1 MTSTTE
7 RRGVRADPTPE
18 EKKEHEREL
27 ARIRAKR
34 RYDNN
39 KENIIIRRAE
49 LRRENKKEITVE
61 DFLNMIDNENTRK
74 LYKNAIIKLSEII
87 NCSNIVTCFYT
98 VEEVIKLIEE
108 AKGKN
113 KELYSGGTKL
123 LFYRTILKIID
134 TLKLKIDT
142 TKYKYK
148 FDYYNLSG
156 RRTTEDNKQDKI
168 IGFTHYLKLLK
179 NKFGEISKEYI
190 IGSLY
195 EFRAFRDDLQ
205 LKIIETMKDAKDNK
219 INYIVVGEEDDNIK
233 IILND
238 YKTVKKYK
246 QDIITLNNKLTN
258 LIIDYIDSLDS
269 LTYGDYLFGNS
280 NLANFIIRMNKKI
293 DLDLSINNLRQ
304 MYANKKDINKMSI
317 DERLKLSQEK
327 KHQPATT
334 EIYKRNI
341 V

>member
-1 MTSTTE
+1 M
-7 RRGVRADPTPE
+7 TPE

-27 ARIRAKR
+27 ARIRSRRMYEKR
-34 RYDNN
+34 
-39 KENIIIRRAE
+39 KEEIIKRRAE
-49 LRRENKKEITVE
+49 LRQEKKKEITVE

-74 LYKNAIIKLSEII
+74 LYKNAIIKLTEII
-87 NCSNIVTCFYT
+87 NCSNIITCFYNID
-98 VEEVIKLIEE
+98 EVIKLIET

-113 KELYSGGTKL
+113 KELYSDNTKL

-156 RRTTEDNKQDKI
+156 RKETEENKKDKI
-168 IGFTHYLKLLK
+168 ISFTHYLKLLK

-205 LKIIETMKDAKDNK
+205 LKLIESMTDAKDNK

-246 QDIITLNNKLTN
+246 QDIITLNTKLTN

-269 LTYGDYLFGNS
+269 LTYGDYLFGS
-280 NLANFIIRMNKKI
+280 TNLANFIIRMNKKI

-317 DERLKLSQEK
+317 DERLKLSQEM

>member
-1 MTSTTE
+1 M
-7 RRGVRADPTPE
+7 TPE

-49 LRRENKKEITVE
+49 LRKENKKEITAE

-113 KELYSGGTKL
+113 KELYSDGTKL

-156 RRTTEDNKQDKI
+156 RKTTEDNKQDKI

-195 EFRAFRDDLQ
+195 DFRAFRDDLQ

-269 LTYGDYLFGNS
+269 LTYGDYLFGS
-280 NLANFIIRMNKKI
+280 TNLANFIIRMNKKI

-317 DERLKLSQEK
+317 DERLKLSQEM